1 MFAAGRD
8 LPAAPHGES
17 RVDQFIEQ
25 IITGLSIGSILLLVA
40 MGLSIIYGSMGIINL
55 AHGEF
60 VMLGAYTAWLLQSHF
75 GLGLLESLVPIFIVV
90 AAIGWIIE
98 RFVLSLLNNRPLD
111 TILATWGVGIM
122 LQQSVRLTVGSE
134 LRYVQMPPSLSDST
148 EVFGLSMSS
157 YRVFLF
163 FVTLVLFAAT
173 WLLMNRTTVGM
184 KLRAIIQDR
193 AVAASFGINARRIYS
208 LTFAYGA
215 GLAGLAG
222 ALVSPLKSVSP
233 DMGTGYVVDAF
244 MVVVLGG
251 VQSLAGTVASALF
264 LGELSGAI
272 AFLQN
277 DTVAKAIVL
286 LAIVVLIRFRPEGL
300 FTTRV
305 RA

>member
-1 MFAAGRD
+1 M
-8 LPAAPHGES
+8 
-17 RVDQFIEQ
+17 DQFIQ
-25 IITGLSIGSILLLVA
+25 QFLTGLSIGSILLLVA
-40 MGLSIIYGSMGIINL
+40 IGLSIIYGAMGIINL

-60 VMLGAYTAWLLQSHF
+60 VMLGAYTAWFLQVQF
-75 GLGLLESLVPIFIVV
+75 GMGLLTSLVPIFLLV
-90 AAIGWIIE
+90 AAFGWLIE
-98 RFVLSLLNNRPLD
+98 RFVLSFLNNRPLD

-122 LQQSVRLTVGSE
+122 LQQGVRLTAGGE
-134 LRYVQMPPSLSDST
+134 LRYVKMPEILSNSTDILGVQISL
-148 EVFGLSMSS
+148 
-157 YRVFLF
+157 YRIFLLAAS
-163 FVTLVLFAAT
+163 LVLFAAT

-193 AVAASFGINARRIYS
+193 SVAASFGVNARRIYG

-233 DMGTGYVVDAF
+233 EMGTGYVIDAF

-251 VQSLAGTVASALF
+251 VQSLVGTVASAF
-264 LGELSGAI
+264 VLGELSGVI

-277 DTVAKAIVL
+277 DTVAKATVL
-286 LAIVVLIRFRPEGL
+286 LAIVVLIRFRPQGM
-300 FTTRV
+300 FATRV

>member
-1 MFAAGRD
+1 M
-8 LPAAPHGES
+8 
-17 RVDQFIEQ
+17 DQVFEQ
-25 IITGLSIGSILLLVA
+25 IVTGLSIGSILLLVA

-60 VMLGAYTAWLLQSHF
+60 VMLGAYTAWLFQVYF
-75 GLGLLESLVPIFIVV
+75 GLGLLVSLIPIFVVV

-98 RFVLSLLNNRPLD
+98 RYVLSLLARRPLD

-122 LQQSVRLTVGSE
+122 LQQGVRLMVGSE
-134 LRYVQMPPSLSDST
+134 LRYVQLPPSLADSI
-148 EVFGLSMSS
+148 EVFGLPVSS
-157 YRVFLF
+157 YRLFLF
-163 FVTLVLFAAT
+163 VAAIVLFALT
-173 WLLMNRTTVGM
+173 WVLMNRTTVGM

-193 AVAASFGINARRIYS
+193 SVAASFGINARQIYG

-251 VQSLAGTVASALF
+251 VQSLAGTVASAF
-264 LGELSGAI
+264 ILGELSGVI

-277 DTVAKAIVL
+277 DTVAKAMVL

-300 FTTRV
+300 FTARV

>member
-1 MFAAGRD
+1 M
-8 LPAAPHGES
+8 
-17 RVDQFIEQ
+17 DQLIQQFL
-25 IITGLSIGSILLLVA
+25 TGLSIGSILLLVA
-40 MGLSIIYGSMGIINL
+40 IGLSIIYGAMGIINL

-60 VMLGAYTAWLLQSHF
+60 VMLGAYTAWFLQVQF
-75 GLGLLESLVPIFIVV
+75 GMGLLTSLVPIFLLV
-90 AAIGWIIE
+90 AAFGWLIE
-98 RFVLSLLNNRPLD
+98 RFVLSFLNNRPLD

-122 LQQSVRLTVGSE
+122 LQQAVRLTAGGE
-134 LRYVQMPPSLSDST
+134 LRYVKMPEILSNSADVLGVQISL
-148 EVFGLSMSS
+148 
-157 YRVFLF
+157 YRIFLLAAS
-163 FVTLVLFAAT
+163 LVLFAAT

-193 AVAASFGINARRIYS
+193 SVAASFGVNARRIYG

-233 DMGTGYVVDAF
+233 EMGTGYVIDAF

-251 VQSLAGTVASALF
+251 VQSLVGTVASAF
-264 LGELSGAI
+264 VLGELSGVI

-286 LAIVVLIRFRPEGL
+286 LAIVVLIRFRPQGM
-300 FTTRV
+300 FATRV

>member
-1 MFAAGRD
+1 M
-8 LPAAPHGES
+8 
-17 RVDQFIEQ
+17 DQFIQ
-25 IITGLSIGSILLLVA
+25 QFLTGLSIGSILLLVA
-40 MGLSIIYGSMGIINL
+40 IGLSIIYGAMGIINL

-60 VMLGAYTAWLLQSHF
+60 VMLGAYTAWFLQVQF
-75 GLGLLESLVPIFIVV
+75 GMGLLTSLVPIFILV
-90 AAIGWIIE
+90 AAFGWLIE
-98 RFVLSLLNNRPLD
+98 RFVLSFLNNRPLD

-122 LQQSVRLTVGSE
+122 LQQAVRLTAGGE
-134 LRYVQMPPSLSDST
+134 LRYVKMPEILSNSADVLGVQISL
-148 EVFGLSMSS
+148 
-157 YRVFLF
+157 YRIFLLAAS
-163 FVTLVLFAAT
+163 LVLFAAT

-193 AVAASFGINARRIYS
+193 SVAASFGVNARRIYG

-233 DMGTGYVVDAF
+233 EMGTGYVIDAF

-251 VQSLAGTVASALF
+251 VQSLVGTVASAF
-264 LGELSGAI
+264 VLGELSGVI

-277 DTVAKAIVL
+277 DTVAKATVL
-286 LAIVVLIRFRPEGL
+286 LAIIVLIRFRPQGM
-300 FTTRV
+300 FATRV

>member
-1 MFAAGRD
+1 MC
-8 LPAAPHGES
+8 
-17 RVDQFIEQ
+17 VDQFFEQ

-40 MGLSIIYGSMGIINL
+40 LGLSIIYGSMGIINL

-60 VMLGAYTAWLLQSHF
+60 VMLGAYSAWLFQTYF
-75 GLGLLESLVPIFIVV
+75 GLGLLASLVLIFAVV
-90 AAIGWIIE
+90 AAVGWIIE

-122 LQQSVRLTVGSE
+122 LQQGVRLMVGSE
-134 LRYVQMPPSLSDST
+134 LRYVQLPPSLSDSMDI
-148 EVFGLSMSS
+148 FGLSVSS

-163 FVTLVLFAAT
+163 VVTLVLFAAT
-173 WLLMNRTTVGM
+173 WLLLNRTTMGM
-184 KLRAIIQDR
+184 KLRAIMQDPS
-193 AVAASFGINARRIYS
+193 VAASFGINVRSVHGI
-208 LTFAYGA
+208 TFAYGA

-251 VQSLAGTVASALF
+251 VQSLAGTVASAF
-264 LGELSGAI
+264 ILGELSGAI

-277 DTVAKAIVL
+277 DTVAKALVL